1 MDIPSNLFN
10 LAAILLSGFVITVLI
25 SILYSIRVVRYAKM
39 ESALR
44 EELLKIEVNNIINK
58 KIAK

>member
-10 LAAILLSGFVITVLI
+10 LAVILLGGFVITVLI

>member
-10 LAAILLSGFVITVLI
+10 LAVILAGGFVITILI
-25 SILYSIRVVRYAKM
+25 SILYCIRIVRYGKM
-39 ESALR
+39 ESSLR

-58 KIAK
+58 KKS